1 MLNPYDGS
9 WGLLPPSTMSLGKT
23 NFNNG
28 LDLVSKL
35 IKVEEQKALE
45 IEAKSHPKW
54 VHLRTPLRAACSCRR
69 MFYTVHL

>member
-1 MLNPYDGS
+1 MMVLGGS
-9 WGLLPPSTMSLGKT
+9 CIQHLQLSTMNLGKT

-45 IEAKSHPKW
+45 IEAKSHPK
-54 VHLRTPLRAACSCRR
+54 
-69 MFYTVHL
+69 